1 VSGAIHDLGYKRYV
15 GTRRPPSTRWR
26 VIARHQIATAW
37 KGWWRFKLALAIA
50 VVVTVVA
57 AMFIYVAS
65 SKTVTGMLGNHKLTF
80 ADWALPVAVNWCCR
94 AAFILSLTVSAS
106 VIAGDMQSGA
116 FTFYFARST
125 RPLDYLIGKL
135 AGIGALMGVLVYVF
149 PVIVAGLRLG
159 LMDSTDELLHHLVM
173 IPKMMAIGAL
183 ATVAYTA
190 IPLGFSAMVSNRRY
204 ALGLWAAYYLIF
216 GTMALGVGIASHSPI
231 AAIDIPQSIIALTNA
246 LFDINL
252 GSRIE
257 ISTTAALVS
266 LLGQSA
272 AAIMVVWWQ
281 LANAQKAGVGGA
293 T

>member
-1 VSGAIHDLGYKRYV
+1 MSGAIHDLGYKRYL

-37 KGWWRFKLALAIA
+37 KGWWRFKLAIAIA
-50 VVVTVVA
+50 VIVTVVA
-57 AMFIYVAS
+57 AMFIYVATN
-65 SKTVTGMLGNHKLTF
+65 KTVTGMTRNHSLTF
-80 ADWALPVAVNWCCR
+80 ADWALPVAISWCCR
-94 AAFILSLTVSAS
+94 AAFIFSLTVSAS

-116 FTFYFARST
+116 FVFYFARST

-135 AGIGALMGVLVYVF
+135 AGLGALMGLLVFVF

-159 LMDSTDELLHHLVM
+159 LVGSTDELIHHLDM
-173 IPKMMAIGAL
+173 IPKMMAVGAL

-231 AAIDIPQSIIALTNA
+231 AALDIPQSIIAIGNSL
-246 LFDINL
+246 LGVDLGGKIN
-252 GSRIE
+252 
-257 ISTTAALVS
+257 ISTPAALVS
-266 LLGQSA
+266 ILGQSA